1 MNTNKVANEKHF
13 QVLQEKDENF
23 AKAILRMKN
32 LEQVKAT
39 IYQKHF
45 EKPYIGLEARIK
57 EFESE
62 FECCDGIEQCYRCDN
77 NEALVGYATA
87 LQVIRTIAKEND
99 LRLRDM
105 LNDIFMNL
113 NMQSDKKKT
122 IFFIGGSDAGKS
134 VISELFLAHYDDYE
148 IGNFAPPN
156 KHAPNAFPFAGLC
169 GAQIYKASE
178 WFMDNLGV
186 VQKMKTLLEG
196 NSDMSIERKYKQD
209 ISLKVSGEIV
219 VKVDVMISDCDNIL
233 KKAAQLSDL
242 PTSTLDD
249 CIINNSNAK
258 VKKAKKSKKSTAGQQ
273 QLSVVK
279 GKEERDVEKK
289 IRMQKI
295 ILVNSW
301 RNSRET

>member
-148 IGNFAPPN
+148 IGNFTPPN

-209 ISLKVSGEIV
+209 ISLKPRPVWICGNGARKEDITMMFSKEYKAFENRCHIYFMHINLRLRFQEGSIGL
-219 VKVDVMISDCDNIL
+219 ML
-233 KKAAQLSDL
+233 RHKKKIMRKLYRDW
-242 PTSTLDD
+242 
-249 CIINNSNAK
+249 
-258 VKKAKKSKKSTAGQQ
+258 
-273 QLSVVK
+273 
-279 GKEERDVEKK
+279 KEEEKYTEYHNVNM
-289 IRMQKI
+289 IHDI
-295 ILVNSW
+295 VNSIE
-301 RNSRET
+301 NED